1 MKIRPLV
8 FIFIVLIA
16 AMVMSRQGVGQS
28 AVAGTQNAPAAQN
41 APVAPQN
48 VSAMRF
54 LAPQPGEKLQ
64 QSAVTVRYAIDQPQ
78 IVAASTPTFKVR
90 LDGREPVETTEKES
104 TFTGLAPGNHTLA
117 VEVVDANGTPVQ
129 GTHTEIQ
136 FTVTPEPAPVDPA
149 AAKPPAVTAP
159 AENGPTNRQRRKKPQ
174 PQTEPP
180 QASLSQPEL
189 ISASLKIVP
198 RTSFSG
204 QSGNGPSG
212 APENGRLAQDG
223 NLPEAASA
231 LPLLSIIGAGMLIGG
246 LLSARK
252 TRSMKT

>member
-28 AVAGTQNAPAAQN
+28 AVAGTQNAAAAQN
-41 APVAPQN
+41 AAVVPQN
-48 VSAMRF
+48 VSAVRF
-54 LAPQPGEKLQ
+54 LTPQPGEKLQ

-78 IVAASTPTFKVR
+78 VVAASTP
-90 LDGREPVETTEKES
+90 
-104 TFTGLAPGNHTLA
+104 
-117 VEVVDANGTPVQ
+117 
-129 GTHTEIQ
+129 
-136 FTVTPEPAPVDPA
+136 
-149 AAKPPAVTAP
+149 
-159 AENGPTNRQRRKKPQ
+159 KKPQ

-189 ISASLKIVP
+189 ISASVEIVP
-198 RTSFSG
+198 RATFSG

>member
-41 APVAPQN
+41 APVVPQN
-48 VSAMRF
+48 VSAVRF
-54 LAPQPGEKLQ
+54 LTPQPGEKLQ

-78 IVAASTPTFKVR
+78 IVAASTPRFKVR
-90 LDGREPVETTEKES
+90 LDGREPVETTEKEA

-136 FTVTPEPAPVDPA
+136 FTVAPEPAPPADPA

-159 AENGPTNRQRRKKPQ
+159 AENGPANRQRRKKPQ

-198 RTSFSG
+198 RAAL
-204 QSGNGPSG
+204 NGPSG

-231 LPLLSIIGAGMLIGG
+231 LPLLSVIGAGMLIGG